1 MMKVCKIRIY
11 PNKTQLK
18 LINNTLGCCRYI
30 YNLYLG
36 YNIDNYKNGGK
47 FISGYDFS
55 KIVNKLKK
63 GDSDYLWISN
73 YSSKAV
79 KDTIMR
85 AESAFKKF
93 FKNKGSFPR
102 FKSRK
107 RTNKESFFIVKD
119 SIHYTNNKNIIKL
132 PILGKTRITDYK
144 SLPKESSITGGRIIR
159 EYDKYYVMLN
169 YTYNGHHIDGND
181 ECDIGIDLGLKH
193 YATIA
198 SENRTIRIL
207 HFKNNKKYKKLN
219 DRITKL
225 QQIISKKAEVNY
237 GKLYNE
243 YMTKHHCETPN
254 EKTKNIMKGES
265 YNSSH
270 IRSLK
275 KKIRVLH
282 AKKANLRQDCIYK
295 LVDLITAK
303 AKPST
308 ITIENLDISEMIKH
322 THECEKSLHKYIG
335 ESGFYAFRIHL
346 IAKCNE
352 YGIKLRIADKYF
364 ASSKICSCCGHKKK
378 DLTLNDRIYV
388 CDECGLEIDRDIN
401 AAVNLLHLKN
411 NKCKII

>member
-1 MMKVCKIRIY
+1 MKVCKIRIY

-18 LINNTLGCCRYI
+18 LINDTLGCCRYI

-47 FISGYDFS
+47 FISGYDFP

-119 SIHYTNNKNIIKL
+119 SIHYTNNK
-132 PILGKTRITDYK
+132 
-144 SLPKESSITGGRIIR
+144 
-159 EYDKYYVMLN
+159 
-169 YTYNGHHIDGND
+169 
-181 ECDIGIDLGLKH
+181 
-193 YATIA
+193 
-198 SENRTIRIL
+198 
-207 HFKNNKKYKKLN
+207 KYKKLN

-225 QQIISKKAEVNY
+225 QQIISKKVEVNY

-282 AKKANLRQDCIYK
+282 TKKANLRQDCIYK